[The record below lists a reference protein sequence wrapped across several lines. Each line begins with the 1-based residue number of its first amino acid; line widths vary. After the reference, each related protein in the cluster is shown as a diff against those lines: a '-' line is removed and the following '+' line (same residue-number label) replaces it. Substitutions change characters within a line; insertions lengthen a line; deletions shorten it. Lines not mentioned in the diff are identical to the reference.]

1 MDQYGVM
8 GNPVQHSKSP
18 LIHRL
23 FAEQT
28 KQDLQYIPILVE
40 LDGLPDALDQFQ
52 ASGGKGL
59 NITLPF
65 KHRAF
70 ALVDSVSDRALA
82 AEVVNTIVFN
92 EDGTRWGDITDG
104 QGLIQD
110 IIHNHQFSIFN
121 KRVLVLGAGGAVSG
135 VIDPLLNENPLN
147 LVIANR
153 TPNKAFALVENFI
166 ADTPLIACGLED
178 LAGQEFD
185 LVINGTSASLRGEII
200 DLPSGLLS
208 ADAYCYDMVYGKGIT
223 PFLDWAHQQGA
234 ARCQDGFGM
243 LVEQAAESFFLW
255 RNVRPDTGAVFAHF
269 SSPLMEAP

>member
-28 KQDLQYIPILVE
+28 KQAIQYMPILVD

-52 ASGGKGL
+52 ANGGKGL

-82 AEVVNTIVFN
+82 AEVVNTIIFN
-92 EDGTRWGDITDG
+92 DDGTRWGDTTDG
-104 QGLIQD
+104 WGLIQD
-110 IIHNHQFSIFN
+110 IVHNHQFPIFN
-121 KRVLVLGAGGAVSG
+121 KRVLVLGAGGAVGG
-135 VIDPLLNENPLN
+135 VIDPLLNENPQE

-153 TPNKAFALVENFI
+153 TANKAFALVENFI
-166 ADTPLIACGLED
+166 SDTPLIACGLED

-200 DLPSGLLS
+200 NLPSGLLS
-208 ADAYCYDMVYGKGIT
+208 ADAFCYDMVYGKGVT
-223 PFLDWAHQQGA
+223 PFLAWANQQGA
-234 ARCQDGFGM
+234 ARSKDGFGM

-255 RNVRPDTGAVFAHF
+255 RNTRPDTKAVFDYF
-269 SSPLMEAP
+269 SASSLQSP